1 MVHIKKKKKSKKK
14 KTLKNKFLHL
24 ISLHKRLQYRS
35 WAEEESTEVK
45 VIDVICSSGST
56 SDDNKK
62 GYTFSEAWILL
73 KSFALLN
80 AFISSILNF
89 KNENVN
95 LVSKRLVWF

>member
-1 MVHIKKKKKSKKK
+1 MRDD
-14 KTLKNKFLHL
+14 
-24 ISLHKRLQYRS
+24 RLVYPLSQGTRLRF
-35 WAEEESTEVK
+35 
-45 VIDVICSSGST
+45 IQGST

>member
-1 MVHIKKKKKSKKK
+1 MVHIKKNLK

-62 GYTFSEAWILL
+62 GCTFSEVWILL

-80 AFISSILNF
+80 AFISSILFFNF
-89 KNENVN
+89 KNEKVT